1 MSCCKSVPVHDDE
14 LEMSMSEISATEDN
28 DVSGY
33 KRITEAGELVRFAFG
48 EMIGAAQD
56 VNSQFRTEMQDVIVI
71 DDAFGPDGLPSEIAA
86 EFLPRVLAQEVGQRD
101 PKDIFQDAFLASD
114 TVFENEGIL
123 YHGTTAMC
131 VMLEKYGSTML
142 LHLGSVGDS
151 RAVLSSRGRAIDLAP
166 VHTPASEDEVTRIQ
180 REGGFLARGKVN
192 GMVAV
197 TRSLGDLVMK
207 SIIISDPFTR
217 TEVLTA
223 DNDCIVIAC
232 DGVWDVIH
240 PQSAIDTCIRSPD
253 AKSAAQAIL
262 KAALELGSTDNLS
275 VICVKLT

>member
-1 MSCCKSVPVHDDE
+1 
-14 LEMSMSEISATEDN
+14 MSEISATEDN

-71 DDAFGPDGLPSEIAA
+71 DDAFGPDGLRTLCCVFDGHGGARASEIAA

-166 VHTPASEDEVTRIQ
+166 VHTPASEDEVSRIQ